1 MITNTLTA
9 RTAVGAGPVDLE
21 TLARNPDVSDRDKIA
36 EVSRQF
42 EAYLLRQFIAE
53 ARKPLVD
60 SKFNLDAKMHS
71 IHSDMINQ
79 QLADSISRTQKV
91 GLADVLRE
99 QLTRQ
104 NLNEITPPSG
114 TGIAKTETKA

>member
-1 MITNTLTA
+1 MNTNPI
-9 RTAVGAGPVDLE
+9 AVRPLNGGAVADLE
-21 TLARNPDVSDRDKIA
+21 ALARNPDVSDRDKIA

-42 EAYLLRQFIAE
+42 EAFLLRQFIAE
-53 ARKPLVD
+53 ARKPMIE
-60 SKFNLDAKMHS
+60 SKFNLDSKMHS

-79 QLADSISRTQKV
+79 QLADSISRTDRV

-104 NLNEITPPSG
+104 NLKVDHHPHG